1 MSIIGIIIIILIFLI
16 IIIIEQLARMK
27 SNNFGMSLCTV
38 DGQRYS
44 LGEAQVS
51 LKDKMQQ

>member
-1 MSIIGIIIIILIFLI
+1 MSIIRIIFIL
-16 IIIIEQLARMK
+16 IIEQLARMK

-44 LGEAQVS
+44 LGEAQVNF
-51 LKDKMQQ
+51 KEKKQQ